1 MPYDH
6 DLERPTYTSSRR
18 GAPPPPMHSPS
29 HEHRLPNKGGCDA
42 YEENRHPNG
51 ATRRGRERT
60 MNSPPPLGKHRSR
73 MAPPRDSPPRR
84 DARPTPERAD
94 YRKGYE
100 AAKIEILRS
109 LSGATDDNLS
119 RHASRER
126 RPDSPPRR
134 SRERSSPSRRERRAS
149 PERRSRE
156 RRPDSP
162 PRRERRQASP
172 ERRSRPASPERRSRQ
187 ASPERRSRQASPERR
202 SRQRA
207 ASREGRR
214 DGSRRADSQER
225 GRDRR
230 EDSRTRSDGSRTRKG
245 DPRRDNALRR
255 SEETWERS
263 SARAE
268 AVMRRR
274 SPTPDSRRRSPSPGE
289 RKDEDDFS
297 LAPATRGVLMDD
309 DASKASEAAS
319 ELTADEISSPIKPLR
334 SMKATSTR
342 GRLQMMA
349 FEGVTD
355 VPSPLEPSE
364 DRKIPLLQCFM
375 ERKKSTFGPQELT
388 LKLQSDDRALLVA
401 RKTSRSGNYHIFDA
415 TRGQVG
421 AYSKKGGNYL
431 GKLIAP
437 KNTDLG
443 GGSAHHRVLVDG
455 TQRKLEH
462 ALFIHKRT
470 STITSFVDGAKPRQV
485 SVALPGTSAKAEL
498 LKRFSHSDD
507 SLTVLEQR
515 QPKLV
520 DGQYSLNFYGRAT
533 VASVK
538 NFQLVPG
545 LADDTVVYQ
554 LGKVGDHEFNLDFAP
569 PFTPFSAFALAVSQF

>member
-1 MPYDH
+1 MPNDH
-6 DLERPTYTSSRR
+6 DLEHPTYTSSRR

-29 HEHRLPNKGGCDA
+29 HEHRLPNKGGRDA

-172 ERRSRPASPERRSRQ
+172 ERRSR
-187 ASPERRSRQASPERR
+187 
-202 SRQRA
+202 QRA
-207 ASREGRR
+207 ASRQGRR

-309 DASKASEAAS
+309 EASEASEAAS

>member
-29 HEHRLPNKGGCDA
+29 HEHRRPYKGGRDA

-73 MAPPRDSPPRR
+73 MAPPRDSPPRC

-109 LSGATDDNLS
+109 LSGTTDDNVS

-162 PRRERRQASP
+162 PRQASP
-172 ERRSRPASPERRSRQ
+172 ERRSRP

-214 DGSRRADSQER
+214 DGSRRTDSRER

-245 DPRRDNALRR
+245 EPRRDDALRR

-274 SPTPDSRRRSPSPGE
+274 SPTPDSRRRSPSPDE
-289 RKDEDDFS
+289 QKEDDFS

-309 DASKASEAAS
+309 DASEASEAAS

-334 SMKATSTR
+334 SMRATSTR

-401 RKTSRSGNYHIFDA
+401 RKTSRSGNYHLFDA

-569 PFTPFSAFALAVSQF
+569 PFTPFSALALAVSQF